1 MRGVERATISNEY
14 VNATI
19 LCSALLVGAFG
30 IAPALA
36 EPMPL
41 QADRYNATG
50 SVRRAPGYI
59 APAQQPAPRA
69 RYASADQSQ
78 MGGGFIEF
86 LFGGGQ
92 PSRRRARPA
101 RSMRTPA
108 SRHSCRM
115 RWSTRAVSRSIRNS

>member
-1 MRGVERATISNEY
+1 MQR
-14 VNATI
+14 I

-41 QADRYNATG
+41 QADRYNTTG

-78 MGGGFIEF
+78 MGGRVGVQ
-86 LFGGGQ
+86 L
-92 PSRRRARPA
+92 
-101 RSMRTPA
+101 T
-108 SRHSCRM
+108 
-115 RWSTRAVSRSIRNS
+115 WK